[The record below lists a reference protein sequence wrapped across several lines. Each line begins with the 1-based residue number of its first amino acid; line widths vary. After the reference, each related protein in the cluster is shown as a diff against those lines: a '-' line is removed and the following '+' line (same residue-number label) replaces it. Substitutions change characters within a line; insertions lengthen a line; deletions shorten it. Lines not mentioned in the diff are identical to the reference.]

1 MDKGEGMMYRYLNYS
16 DTFEAMT
23 NGLSCNVSL
32 HEEELEGKKVF
43 IAECTELGISD
54 FGEDINEAMKNLK
67 EGIKL
72 LLIEAP
78 EKRELL
84 EKEEPLMVTRLF
96 L

>member
-1 MDKGEGMMYRYLNYS
+1 
-16 DTFEAMT
+16 MT
-23 NGLSCNVSL
+23 NRLSCSVSL
-32 HEEELEGKKVF
+32 HEEVMDEKKVF
-43 IAECTELGISD
+43 VAECSELGVSD

-72 LLIEAP
+72 LLEEAP
-78 EKRELL
+78 EKGKLL

>member
-1 MDKGEGMMYRYLNYS
+1 MDKE
-16 DTFEAMT
+16 
-23 NGLSCNVSL
+23 LSCSVSL

-43 IAECTELGISD
+43 VAECVELGVSD

-72 LLIEAP
+72 LLEEAP